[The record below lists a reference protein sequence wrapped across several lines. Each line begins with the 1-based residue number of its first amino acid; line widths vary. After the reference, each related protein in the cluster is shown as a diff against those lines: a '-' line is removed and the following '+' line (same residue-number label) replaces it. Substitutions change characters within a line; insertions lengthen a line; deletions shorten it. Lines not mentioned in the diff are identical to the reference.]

1 MILIY
6 TPKVKNGNLVVK
18 VSVVVRTL
26 NEEKYIGKVLQKIRN
41 QKDVNV
47 EIVLVDNNSSDSTVS
62 IASKYIDKLCSIK
75 EFKPGLAINQGVNL
89 TSSEIVAIISGH
101 CEPISS
107 KWLWNLTQ
115 PLVENQDKL
124 VGVYGRQIPTDE
136 SSDLDKRDLLTIF
149 GPEAKLQKKDPFFH
163 NANSAI
169 TRAAWERTQFNEQ
182 TTNIEDRIWAKAQQS
197 NGYSVLYQP
206 TATVN
211 HWHGINHNGDPQRAQ
226 MVVRSMVSYKLYED
240 EIIA

>member
-1 MILIY
+1 
-6 TPKVKNGNLVVK
+6 VKNGNSVVK

-62 IASKYIDKLCSIK
+62 IASKYIDKLCTIK
-75 EFKPGLAINQGVNL
+75 DFKPGLAINQGVKL

-107 KWLWNLTQ
+107 SWLWNLTQ

-136 SSDLDKRDLLTIF
+136 SSDLDIRDLLTIF
-149 GPEAKLQKKDPFFH
+149 GLEAKLQKKDPFFH

-169 TRAAWERTQFNEQ
+169 TRAAWERVQFNEH
-182 TTNIEDRIWAKAQQS
+182 TTNIEDRIWVKAQQS
-197 NGYSVLYQP
+197 NGSSVLYQP

-240 EIIA
+240 ETIA